1 MLSFGP
7 ESFHGPVQRKNLGA
21 TKHEVRRDKA
31 LCLTLSL
38 DIGELGQKP
47 CAWEHS
53 QGKTR
58 HTRTVRS
65 ATDGIIRIC
74 KTN

>member
-21 TKHEVRRDKA
+21 TKHEVRWDKA

-47 CAWEHS
+47 SCMGIFSGEDPSCAHRPI
-53 QGKTR
+53 GNGR
-58 HTRTVRS
+58 HYS
-65 ATDGIIRIC
+65 HLQD
-74 KTN
+74 